1 MGKFVGGGCLFASF
15 STLERS
21 AFLRPLRGTSATLRD
36 VERPLAARLCRFHK
50 AKRLKEPQGR
60 KKVSIKLRMM
70 ILIMNM
76 KQILITMLL
85 LLGAISISAQSSAEL
100 SKQEQYKSEVRQTLN
115 LDYSMPD
122 YHTGKIDPKVIGP
135 RLALLLEELC
145 SKYKESVNNSYLST
159 IQCQQIEGLDYCTIK
174 EMKLEDVSKTGN
186 TITIRFKTTLNKN
199 PLNIKKSDL
208 TVSLVDGV
216 SESKYANSLFMTINK
231 YLKE

>member
-1 MGKFVGGGCLFASF
+1 
-15 STLERS
+15 
-21 AFLRPLRGTSATLRD
+21 
-36 VERPLAARLCRFHK
+36 
-50 AKRLKEPQGR
+50 
-60 KKVSIKLRMM
+60 MM

-76 KQILITMLL
+76 KHILITMLL
-85 LLGAISISAQSSAEL
+85 LLGAAGTVSVSAQSTWGNTSDD
-100 SKQEQYKSEVRQTLN
+100 QYKSEVRQTLN
-115 LDYSMPD
+115 LDYSLPD
-122 YHTGKIDPKVIGP
+122 YHTGKIDPKVMGP

-174 EMKLEDVSKTGN
+174 EMKLEDVSKSGN

-208 TVSLVDGV
+208 TITFVDGV
-216 SESKYANSLFMTINK
+216 SESKYANSLFMTISK